1 MGCGVRMETRIERR
15 EQFTVKGY
23 EMKGAVTEIPKLWDE
38 LNGKIAEKGK
48 RPDESFG
55 ITLGIENGKFHYLAG
70 IKEELAKDFSD
81 AKELT
86 IPEGKFIVA
95 KVEGDV
101 DAIPAAFDALMRNT
115 DVTLRHSYG
124 FERYIH
130 PEGSKEYETE
140 VWVAI
145 E

>member
-1 MGCGVRMETRIERR
+1 METRIELI

-23 EMKGAVTEIPKLWDE
+23 EMRGEVTEIPKLWDE
-38 LNGKIAEKGK
+38 LNGVIQEKGAM
-48 RPDESFG
+48 PEESFG
-55 ITLGIENGKFHYLAG
+55 ISLAMDNGNFHYLAG
-70 IKEELAKDFSD
+70 IKSELAEGFTDT
-81 AKELT
+81 KELF
-86 IPEGKFIVA
+86 IPSGKFIVA
-95 KVEGDV
+95 KVEGGV
-101 DAIPAAFDALMRNT
+101 EAIPAAFDALLRNP

-130 PEGSKEYETE
+130 PVGSKGYETE

>member
-1 MGCGVRMETRIERR
+1 METRIEHV
-15 EQFTVKGY
+15 EHFTVKGY
-23 EMKGAVTEIPKLWDE
+23 EMNGSVSEIPKLWDK
-38 LNGKIAEKGK
+38 LNGIIKENGAKPE
-48 RPDESFG
+48 DSFG
-55 ITLGIENGKFHYLAG
+55 VTLGMENGNFHYLAG
-70 IKEELAKDFSD
+70 IDAQLAEGFTD

-95 KVEGDV
+95 KVEGGV
-101 DAIPAAFDALMRNT
+101 EAIPAAFDALLRNPG
-115 DVTLRHSYG
+115 VKLRHSYG

-130 PEGSKEYETE
+130 PIGSDGYETE

>member
-1 MGCGVRMETRIERR
+1 METRIEHV

-23 EMKGAVTEIPKLWDE
+23 EMNGPVTQIPKLWDE
-38 LNGKIAEKGK
+38 LNGIIHEKGVA
-48 RPDESFG
+48 PEESFG
-55 ITLGIENGKFHYLAG
+55 ITLGMENGNFHYLAG
-70 IKEELAKDFSD
+70 INSDLAEGFSGTKEFI
-81 AKELT
+81 
-86 IPEGKFIVA
+86 IPSGKFIVS
-95 KVEGDV
+95 KVEGGV
-101 DAIPAAFDALMRNT
+101 EAIPAAFDALLRNP

-130 PEGSKEYETE
+130 PAGSSGYETE

>member
-1 MGCGVRMETRIERR
+1 METRIEHV

-23 EMKGAVTEIPKLWDE
+23 EMNGPVSEIPKLWDE
-38 LNGKIAEKGK
+38 LNGIIEEKDAK
-48 RPDESFG
+48 PEDSFG
-55 ITLGIENGKFHYLAG
+55 ITLGMENGNFHYLAG
-70 IKEELAKDFSD
+70 IDAQLAVGFTD
-81 AKELT
+81 AKELK

-95 KVEGDV
+95 KVEGGV
-101 DAIPAAFDALMRNT
+101 EAIPAAFDALLQNP
-115 DVTLRHSYG
+115 DVKFRHSYG

-130 PEGSKEYETE
+130 AIGSDGYETE